1 MTGSRFEA
9 SASKDNVTIA
19 RSQDA
24 RDSQR
29 HKHLKEYRV
38 CLLSEDDHVKAL
50 AAIYCETDDEAWLCA
65 RRGLEPAER
74 IEIWDRERFVAR
86 GDALERHQWC

>member
-29 HKHLKEYRV
+29 H
-38 CLLSEDDHVKAL
+38 DHVKAL